1 MGKVI
6 SYSQFSQWAHCPHRW
21 KLNYVDEHR
30 EFTGNIHTLFGT
42 SMHEVLQK
50 YLTVMYTETAKK
62 ADSLNLESM
71 LENRMKVNFLK
82 IKEDSGEECCNRQ
95 DMAEFY
101 SDGISFLKW
110 FISRRGQYFQKK
122 GYELLG
128 TEIAINYN
136 LPGNLKFRGFID
148 LILFDSA
155 ESRLKIYDIKTSTMG
170 WNKYVKKDRNKTD
183 QLLLYKQFYSKQFD
197 FPINR
202 IDVEFFIVKRKLY
215 ENVSFPQKRVQQ
227 FSPASGTPSL
237 NKSAK
242 RLSEFI
248 KECFTDDGQYNME
261 HTYRKEASKKNC
273 RFCEFREMPEL
284 CDASYYRR

>member
-1 MGKVI
+1 M
-6 SYSQFSQWAHCPHRW
+6 P
-21 KLNYVDEHR
+21 
-30 EFTGNIHTLFGT
+30 GNI
-42 SMHEVLQK
+42 
-50 YLTVMYTETAKK
+50 
-62 ADSLNLESM
+62 
-71 LENRMKVNFLK
+71 
-82 IKEDSGEECCNRQ
+82 
-95 DMAEFY
+95 
-101 SDGISFLKW
+101 
-110 FISRRGQYFQKK
+110 
-122 GYELLG
+122 
-128 TEIAINYN
+128 
-136 LPGNLKFRGFID
+136 KFRGFID

-237 NKSAK
+237 NKSVK